1 MRQRINLITQ
11 RLGRND
17 AALGVAA
24 QMNSPETVEAVGA
37 AGFDFAYIDCEH
49 GSFYLDGLTNLIRA
63 AEAVGLTPVV
73 RVPNHEP
80 SYIMRV
86 LDAGA
91 MGVIVPNVCTK
102 AQAEAVVAAAKYKEG
117 DNGGIRG
124 ACPGTRATWH
134 QTTDW
139 PAFVRWSN
147 ENTLVWPL
155 IESQQGIDNIDEIA
169 SVAGIHALML
179 GPFDYAHAIGLPGQ
193 PQHPRVQASYASV
206 LKAANAH
213 GREVVASLFS
223 ATPERMEEEKREWIQ
238 GGARILVAGS
248 DRRMLFN
255 ALAHRLTA
263 LRSEK
268 DCV

>member
-1 MRQRINLITQ
+1 VRQRINLIKQ
-11 RLGRND
+11 RLGGNE

-24 QMNSPETVEAVGA
+24 QMNSPETIEAIGA
-37 AGFDFAYIDCEH
+37 TGFDFAYIDCEH
-49 GSFYLDGLTNLIRA
+49 GSFYLDSVTHMIRA
-63 AEAVGLTPVV
+63 AEAVGLTPIV
-73 RVPNHEP
+73 RVPNQEP

-102 AQAEAVVAAAKYKEG
+102 AQAEAVVAAAKYKDG

-139 PAFVRWSN
+139 PEFLRWSN
-147 ENTLVWPL
+147 EHTLVWPL
-155 IESQQGIDNIDEIA
+155 IESAQGIENIDAIA
-169 SVAGIHALML
+169 SVPGVHALML

-193 PQHPRVQASYASV
+193 PQHPQVQASYSSV
-206 LKAANAH
+206 LQAAKVH
-213 GREVVASLFS
+213 GLEVVASLFS
-223 ATPERMEEEKREWIQ
+223 ATPERMEEEKREWIK

-255 ALAHRLTA
+255 ALAQRVKA
-263 LRSEK
+263 LRP
-268 DCV
+268 

>member
-1 MRQRINLITQ
+1 VRQRINLIKQ
-11 RLGRND
+11 RLDGGD

-49 GSFYLDGLTNLIRA
+49 GSFYLEGATNMIRA
-63 AEAVGLTPVV
+63 AEAVGLTPIV
-73 RVPNHEP
+73 RVPNHDP

-102 AQAEAVVAAAKYKEG
+102 AQAEAVVAAAKYRDG
-117 DNGGIRG
+117 DNGGTRG

-134 QTTDW
+134 QTTEW
-139 PAFVRWSN
+139 PEFVRWSN
-147 ENTLVWPL
+147 DNTLVWPL
-155 IESQQGIDNIDEIA
+155 IESPQAIDNIEEIA

-179 GPFDYAHAIGLPGQ
+179 GPFDYAHAVGLPGQ
-193 PQHPRVQASYASV
+193 PQHPDVQARYASV
-206 LKAANAH
+206 LKTARAH
-213 GREVVASLFS
+213 RLEVVASLFS
-223 ATPERMEEEKREWIQ
+223 ATPERMEEEKREWIK

-255 ALAHRLTA
+255 ALSQRLKA
-263 LRSEK
+263 LRTRST
-268 DCV
+268 